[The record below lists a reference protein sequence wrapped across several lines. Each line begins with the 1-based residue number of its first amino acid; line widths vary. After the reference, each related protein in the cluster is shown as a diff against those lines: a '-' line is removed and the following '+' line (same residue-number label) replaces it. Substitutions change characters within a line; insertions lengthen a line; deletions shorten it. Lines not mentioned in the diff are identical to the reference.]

1 LGLAVFFLNFCIT
14 CFDKNVIEI
23 NCCQSEKSFVDR
35 KETDGTGT
43 VLGVMAKA
51 ASQDV
56 LHAAW
61 CITWN
66 AYLPTTWME
75 PLSLNAQNAR
85 QVLNQPEFLSFF

>member
-1 LGLAVFFLNFCIT
+1 LTA
-14 CFDKNVIEI
+14 KYYSEI
-23 NCCQSEKSFVDR
+23 DRCQTEISFVDR

-51 ASQDV
+51 ASQDA
-56 LHAAW
+56 LHAAG

-75 PLSLNAQNAR
+75 PLSLNALNAR
-85 QVLNQPEFLSFF
+85 QVLN